1 MRNSPPR
8 IVVYGR
14 TIADAYDLICDRRL
28 SNCEPCDIPWLGLW
42 ISDNTDLTVF
52 GLRFAEVLEF
62 QGNLAIVPPGLVTEV
77 ENFIQQVSMGGR
89 VQRHDLTAVRFWDTD
104 DEEVFTEAWG

>member
-1 MRNSPPR
+1 MKISTP
-8 IVVYGR
+8 ITVIYGR

-42 ISDNTDLTVF
+42 IGNTKDLTLF

-62 QGNLAIVPPGLVTEV
+62 EGHLAIIPPGLVTEV
-77 ENFIQQVSMGGR
+77 EDFIQQVSMGNG
-89 VQRHDLTAVRFWDTD
+89 VQRHDLTAIRFWDTD
-104 DEEVFTEAWG
+104 DEAVFAKAWG